1 MRSNHVTIVK
11 LGGSL
16 TGSAPLMGWVET
28 LAACGGH
35 VIVVPGGGPFADAV
49 REAQA
54 KIGFGD
60 AVAHHMALLAM
71 EQYGRALA
79 SLRPGFLIAG
89 SAMVIRRVLHEGRVP
104 VWAPVEMALQAAEI
118 PASWDV
124 TSDSLAAWLAGRIG
138 ASRLLL
144 VKRGGP
150 FEGRVQAAELVAWGV
165 VDGAFPRFLS
175 ESGAQGA
182 IVAASN
188 HGTAVVEALRT
199 GGPAG
204 ANIDLLAPDA
214 LLSRPWQK
222 SRRRVGDGR

>member
-1 MRSNHVTIVK
+1 MRSKHVTVVK

-16 TGSAPLMGWVET
+16 TGSAPLMGWLDT
-28 LAACGGH
+28 LAACGGR
-35 VIVVPGGGPFADAV
+35 VVVVPGGGLFADAV
-49 REAQA
+49 RRAQT

-71 EQYGRALA
+71 EQYGRAVA
-79 SLRPGFLIAG
+79 SLRPAFRVAD
-89 SAMVIRRVLHEGRVP
+89 SAMAIRRILREGRVP
-104 VWAPVEMALQAAEI
+104 VWAPAEMALQAAEI

-144 VKRGGP
+144 VKHGGP
-150 FEGRVQAAELVAWGV
+150 FAGRVQASELVAWGV
-165 VDGAFPRFLS
+165 VDRAFPRFLS
-175 ESGAQGA
+175 QSGVQGT

-188 HGTAVVEALRT
+188 HGTAAAEALRS
-199 GGPAG
+199 GGCIG
-204 ANIDLLAPDA
+204 ADIDLQAPDA

-222 SRRRVGDGR
+222 SRRRVGVGR